1 MEPSRTSVVT
11 GAGRGIGAAIALQL
25 SASGHRV
32 ALTARSQAELEETAG
47 ALPGPTMV
55 IAADLTDPVEVENL
69 FDRIEREW
77 GPVEILAANA
87 GVARSAPLARTDD
100 DLWDLHINLNLTAAF
115 RCIRRTIPLMVTQ
128 GWGRVVVTGSTA
140 SRAGA
145 PYVSAYAASKHGL
158 LGLVRA
164 VAAEIAGTG
173 VTINAVCPGFVDT
186 DLTRA
191 SAANIAAASGRSESV
206 ARDHLARMQGHGRL
220 ITSDEVARAVLFLI
234 TEDSINGQP
243 LVIDGGALLS

>member
-11 GAGRGIGAAIALQL
+11 GAGRGIGAAIAQQL

-32 ALTARSQAELEETAG
+32 ALTARSSSELEATAG

-55 IAADLTDPVEVENL
+55 IAADLTDPTEVERV
-69 FDRIEREW
+69 FDAVEREW
-77 GPVEILAANA
+77 GQVEILAANA
-87 GVARSAPLARTDD
+87 GIARSAPLARTDD
-100 DLWDLHINLNLTAAF
+100 ELWDLHLSLNLTAAF
-115 RCIRRTIPLMVTQ
+115 RCIRRTVPSMVTS
-128 GWGRVVVTGSTA
+128 GWGRVVATGSTT

-158 LGLVRA
+158 LGLVRS

-186 DLTRA
+186 DLTNA
-191 SAANIAAASGRSESV
+191 SAAKIAAATGSSEAA
-206 ARDHLARMQGHGRL
+206 ARDRLASMQGHGRL
-220 ITSDEVARAVLFLI
+220 ITSEEVARAVLFLVAQ
-234 TEDSINGQP
+234 DSINGQS
-243 LVIDGGALLS
+243 LVIDGGALLA